1 MKPLTNHRSGTRGV
15 AAVEFGILLMPLLMV
30 IFGATELGRAIYTYN
45 TLDKTI
51 RDAARHLSQHSP
63 GDANIAT
70 QARCLAVHGN
80 TACTGPTL
88 APDLST
94 SDIDICDALSCPG
107 THANWSYGLG
117 TMNLVTVSIE
127 GYSFNSVV
135 EFVIPSLNFNNI
147 STTMRGQL

>member
-1 MKPLTNHRSGTRGV
+1 MKRHLPHRSGSRGV
-15 AAVEFGILLMPLLMV
+15 AAVEFGFLLMPLLMV
-30 IFGATELGRAIYTYN
+30 VFGATELGRAIYTYN

-63 GDANIAT
+63 GDANIAA

-80 TACTGPTL
+80 TTCAGPVL
-88 APDLST
+88 APGLAT
-94 SDIDICDALSCPG
+94 GDIDICDASSCPG
-107 THANWSYGLG
+107 THANWSYGPG
-117 TMNLVTVSIE
+117 VMNLVTVSID